1 MMLGGGFTL
10 PAVAQDPTADD
21 KDAQFEQAFADF
33 RESASWFEALRS
45 EFQTADD
52 ARRAAINAELATA
65 YPTIK
70 EKVNLMV
77 TAALDAY
84 KASPNTDP
92 RVTDLLLDVA
102 SKDVQGVGPSSQG
115 GDNYE
120 RAAEVIAAL
129 IDGGQVEKEPRL
141 PIWGLVAAFVTQEYD
156 AAEKYKKLA
165 AESGAWSRGP
175 DGSDRVAQEVF
186 SLAMQYGDMIDS
198 YRQLWAQEQEIRQAE
213 ATADDLPR
221 VKLQTSKG
229 DIVIELFENEAPQAV
244 ANFVSLV
251 KEGFYDGVVFHRV
264 LPRFMA
270 QGGDPTGTGSGGPG
284 YNIPC
289 ECYQENARKHFRGTL
304 SMAHAGRDTGGSQFF
319 LTFMPTSHLDGRH
332 TVFGRVYEGMEVL
345 AELQR
350 INPGERGVEPDK
362 IIKAE
367 VLRDR
372 GHGYEFKKLPGR

>member
-1 MMLGGGFTL
+1 MVDRSKRSPGCRSGDSWQRLSLRITTL
-10 PAVAQDPTADD
+10 
-21 KDAQFEQAFADF
+21 
-33 RESASWFEALRS
+33 LRS
-45 EFQTADD
+45 TRSWQQ
-52 ARRAAINAELATA
+52 NLA
-65 YPTIK
+65 
-70 EKVNLMV
+70 
-77 TAALDAY
+77 
-84 KASPNTDP
+84 
-92 RVTDLLLDVA
+92 
-102 SKDVQGVGPSSQG
+102 
-115 GDNYE
+115 
-120 RAAEVIAAL
+120 
-129 IDGGQVEKEPRL
+129 
-141 PIWGLVAAFVTQEYD
+141 
-156 AAEKYKKLA
+156 
-165 AESGAWSRGP
+165 AWSRGP